1 MYNVSSCL
9 LELSHVLSLL
19 SVHQSMRG
27 KSKIALVD
35 FVRDRFKIGNQKNCT
50 AVRRAEEVKAS
61 SSFQE
66 IRNYRECI

>member
-1 MYNVSSCL
+1 
-9 LELSHVLSLL
+9 
-19 SVHQSMRG
+19 MRG

-66 IRNYRECI
+66 IRNYRERI